1 MRTLSSL
8 LLLIAF
14 VITPF
19 AKASFEEN
27 AHRYMSGQ
35 DIIWSLSMFFDF
47 TQNIGN
53 KELCTQLQSLNQT
66 LAGGNSPVTGEP
78 ISPTPTQGT
87 VLWITGCVESYFSVF
102 RVLGTDSIRTK
113 HLVGEEF
120 YKSITDFSL
129 PQPWATV
136 PENLQRTLIRHMV
149 SAFLGSDDVIK
160 DFGFIQNPDDF
171 REQLYLAAQ
180 SRSGASTLE
189 IVTLLAMNLSV
200 RDEFLSY

>member
-1 MRTLSSL
+1 MRTLSKIL
-8 LLLIAF
+8 LLASFAF
-14 VITPF
+14 APF

-35 DIIWSLSMFFDF
+35 DILWSLSMFFDF
-47 TQNIGN
+47 TNN
-53 KELCTQLQSLNQT
+53 KVRSICTELQSLNET

-87 VLWITGCVESYFSVF
+87 VLWITGCVDDYLSDEL
-102 RVLGTDSIRTK
+102 VLVIDKVRTK
-113 HLVGEEF
+113 RLLGEEF
-120 YKSITDFSL
+120 FNSVTDFRL
-129 PQPWATV
+129 LQPWADV
-136 PENLQRTLIRHMV
+136 PEKLQRALIRHMV

-171 REQLYLAAQ
+171 RELLFQAANA
-180 SRSGASTLE
+180 RAEASTRE
-189 IVTLLAMNLSV
+189 IVLMLATNLSV